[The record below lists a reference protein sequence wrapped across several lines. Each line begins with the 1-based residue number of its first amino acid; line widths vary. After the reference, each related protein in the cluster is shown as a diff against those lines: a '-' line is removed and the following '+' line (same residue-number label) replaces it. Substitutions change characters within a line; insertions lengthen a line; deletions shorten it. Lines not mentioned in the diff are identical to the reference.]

1 MKLLEIDRLTKNFGG
16 LRAVD
21 KLNLTIEEGMIFGLI
36 GPNGAGKSTAF
47 NCIAGLY
54 SATSGRVVYKGD
66 EITNLKPYEV
76 CRRGIARTF
85 QLVKPFPTKSVLKN
99 VTVGGFLRSKNTDEA
114 EEKALEV
121 LEFVGL
127 MDKKEVLGK
136 SLTIADRKRL
146 ELARALATDPTLL
159 LLDEVMAGLRP
170 AEVEQVITII
180 RKINE
185 RGITIFLIEHIMQAI
200 MSLSDLI
207 VVIHYGKKIAEG
219 QPEEIASNEQVIKAY
234 LGEEY
239 VLAGTE

>member
-1 MKLLEIDRLTKNFGG
+1 MKLLEIDRLTKDFGG

-21 KLNLTIEEGMIFGLI
+21 RLDISIQDGMILGLI

-54 SATSGRVVYKGD
+54 SATSGQVIYKD
-66 EITNLKPYEV
+66 DDITNLKSYDV
-76 CRRGIARTF
+76 CRKGIARTF
-85 QLVKPFPTKSVLKN
+85 QLSKPFPNKSVLKN
-99 VTVGGFLRSKNTDEA
+99 VMVGGFLWSKDRNRAEA
-114 EEKALEV
+114 KALEV
-121 LEFVGL
+121 LEFVNL
-127 MDKKEVLGK
+127 IDKRDVLGK
-136 SLTIADRKRL
+136 SLTVADRKRL
-146 ELARALATDPTLL
+146 ELARALATDPALL

-170 AEVEQVITII
+170 AEVEEVITII

-185 RGITIFLIEHIMQAI
+185 RGVTIFLIEHIMQAI
-200 MSLSDLI
+200 MSLSDFI

-239 VLAGTE
+239 VLAGN

>member
-1 MKLLEIDRLTKNFGG
+1 MKILEIDQLTKDFGG

-21 KLNLTIEEGMIFGLI
+21 RLDITIEDGMIFGLI

-54 SATSGRVVYKGD
+54 SPTSGRVLYKAD
-66 EITNLKPYEV
+66 DITSLKPYDV

-99 VTVGGFLRSKNTDEA
+99 VTVGSFLWSKNINEA

-121 LEFVGL
+121 LEFVNL
-127 MDKKEVLGK
+127 IDKKDVLGK
-136 SLTIADRKRL
+136 SLTVADRKRL
-146 ELARALATDPTLL
+146 ELARALATDPKLL

-170 AEVEQVITII
+170 AEVDEVIAII

-200 MSLSDLI
+200 MSLSELI
-207 VVIHYGKKIAEG
+207 VVIHYGTACI
-219 QPEEIASNEQVIKAY
+219 S
-234 LGEEY
+234 
-239 VLAGTE
+239 

>member
-1 MKLLEIDRLTKNFGG
+1 MKILEIDQLTKDFGG

-21 KLNLTIEEGMIFGLI
+21 RLDITIEDGMIFGLI

-54 SATSGRVVYKGD
+54 SPTSGQVLYKED
-66 EITNLKPYEV
+66 DITSLKPYDV

-99 VTVGGFLRSKNTDEA
+99 VTVGSFLWSKNINEA

-121 LEFVGL
+121 LEFVNL
-127 MDKKEVLGK
+127 IDKKDVLGK
-136 SLTIADRKRL
+136 SLTVADRKRL
-146 ELARALATDPTLL
+146 ELARALATDPKLL

-170 AEVEQVITII
+170 AEVDEVIAII

-200 MSLSDLI
+200 MSLSELI

-219 QPEEIASNEQVIKAY
+219 KPEEIASNEQVIKAY

-239 VLAGTE
+239 VLAGNQ

>member
-1 MKLLEIDRLTKNFGG
+1 MKLLKVNQLTKNFGG

-21 KLNLTIEEGMIFGLI
+21 RLDISIQDGMILGLI

-54 SATSGRVVYKGD
+54 SATSGQVIYKD
-66 EITNLKPYEV
+66 DDITKLKSYDV
-76 CRRGIARTF
+76 CRKGIARTF
-85 QLVKPFPTKSVLKN
+85 QLSKPFPNKSVLKN
-99 VTVGGFLRSKNTDEA
+99 VMVGGFLWSKDRNRA

-121 LEFVGL
+121 LEFVNLIGKR
-127 MDKKEVLGK
+127 DVLGK
-136 SLTIADRKRL
+136 SLTVADRKRL
-146 ELARALATDPTLL
+146 ELARALATDPALL

-170 AEVEQVITII
+170 AEVEEVITII

-207 VVIHYGKKIAEG
+207 VVIHYGRKIAEG

-239 VLAGTE
+239 VLAGN

>member
-1 MKLLEIDRLTKNFGG
+1 MKLLKVNQLTKNFGG
-16 LRAVD
+16 LKAVD
-21 KLNLTIEEGMIFGLI
+21 KLDLSIQDGMILGLI

-54 SATSGRVVYKGD
+54 SATSGQVIYKD
-66 EITNLKPYEV
+66 DDITKLKSYDV
-76 CRRGIARTF
+76 CRKGIARTF
-85 QLVKPFPTKSVLKN
+85 QLSKPFPNKSVLKN
-99 VTVGGFLRSKNTDEA
+99 VMVGGFLWSKDRNRA

-121 LEFVGL
+121 LEFVNLIGKR
-127 MDKKEVLGK
+127 DVLGK
-136 SLTIADRKRL
+136 SLTVADRKRL
-146 ELARALATDPTLL
+146 ELARALATDPALL

-170 AEVEQVITII
+170 AEVEEVITII

-219 QPEEIASNEQVIKAY
+219 QPEEIASDEKVIKAY

-239 VLAGTE
+239 VLAGN